1 MKLIIYTCE
10 CLLDHLVRMT
20 EDEIEKYI
28 MNHVMFSLSDRWLM
42 YIHLHD
48 KILFFCLRCLNIMRP
63 FIMERI
69 YCIKRSGFFDDTCL
83 DLIELSGLNNTCQN
97 CLEILAI
104 KFKKFLVKVKKKE
117 LETSIFANVLDL
129 KMKFIKKLM
138 MKFHMKFLTILQI
151 IRFLLE

>member
-48 KILFFCLRCLNIMRP
+48 KILFLC
-63 FIMERI
+63 
-69 YCIKRSGFFDDTCL
+69 
-83 DLIELSGLNNTCQN
+83 
-97 CLEILAI
+97 
-104 KFKKFLVKVKKKE
+104 FKVSE
-117 LETSIFANVLDL
+117 HYETVYNG
-129 KMKFIKKLM
+129 KN
-138 MKFHMKFLTILQI
+138 
-151 IRFLLE
+151 LLY